1 MRLLKPEG
9 RIIQYLGDRLLD
21 EITPD
26 VLEQYWIEE
35 VLGKNRKE
43 ATGTQDIAA
52 IAAVFKLARKKKF
65 TTENPCGVF
74 VGELHEDSTKADRAE
89 RVPGK
94 DIRPT
99 SGEDTKALLV
109 ASEEESLDDLVYT
122 LLLLDGGLRSG
133 EALGLRWGYISFGS
147 ERDRNSRKLSV
158 EQSRPRGGAPENP
171 KSGRGRR
178 VGLSLRL
185 RSALLRYQRDKW
197 NPSPDAHVLEDRSQG
212 TRWRQWQRITKRAG
226 LGAGVVRPKDLRDT
240 FACVLLS
247 SGVPVAY
254 VSKQLG
260 HSSISTTL
268 KHYAKWCHGDDY
280 VDPIRLSPSQLPADL
295 ICVHSDQRADQ
306 DRLWFAG
313 SVR

>member
-1 MRLLKPEG
+1 MTTPKKKRRSGRRARELEGLSKSRDAIDGLYLWRYQGPTLNGQRGIRQSLGRCSAEEAIARRDALLDGVGGFMEPKVERGVRFAGVADLYLDGPRFERLATTTKRDRQRLLKPEG

-99 SGEDTKALLV
+99 SGEETKALLV
-109 ASEEESLDDLVYT
+109 ASEEESMDDLVYT
-122 LLLLDGGLRSG
+122 LLMLDGGLRSG
-133 EALGLRWGYISFGS
+133 EALGLRHFRRYA
-147 ERDRNSRKLSV
+147 RQVRCTQQNHPLSV
-158 EQSRPRGGAPENP
+158 LET
-171 KSGRGRR
+171 RR
-178 VGLSLRL
+178 KA
-185 RSALLRYQRDKW
+185 AL
-197 NPSPDAHVLEDRSQG
+197 
-212 TRWRQWQRITKRAG
+212 I
-226 LGAGVVRPKDLRDT
+226 
-240 FACVLLS
+240 C
-247 SGVPVAY
+247 
-254 VSKQLG
+254 
-260 HSSISTTL
+260 
-268 KHYAKWCHGDDY
+268 
-280 VDPIRLSPSQLPADL
+280 PIRA
-295 ICVHSDQRADQ
+295 C
-306 DRLWFAG
+306 DRFSATP
-313 SVR
+313 RPI